1 MSTAFIDNAITDE
14 YYSANTE
21 ETMLM
26 KPIDPNTLGGRIALA
41 RKTRQLTQ
49 AKLAKL
55 AGITQSSIALLESG
69 SSKTSNNAMELAQAL
84 HVPVEWLL
92 YGDSFDGTSAA
103 HAPEG
108 NRPGG
113 QDKSNSDVTLVM
125 HRALDSFA
133 ARLTFRREQ
142 CGLTQAQLASR
153 SGLSQATIGNLE
165 TGRNKGTKKI
175 LELAKT
181 LHVTPDWLVHGGNLD
196 KARSAAVRQDFGLL
210 PREELQQNRWQTLL
224 NGAVVQPE
232 TEDVPSQRSAGTHL
246 RSPSVLPIISWT
258 DQALRSPE
266 RAHLSPSEEGYFLSP
281 FEQSPQ
287 AFWMR
292 ISFDVMEPEYLP
304 NDLVLVDPAVTPK
317 STDDIVILDPKG
329 APGFGRLRQTLNGRY
344 LETLNDHY
352 PDRMHR
358 IEDDALVVGT
368 VIASLRQRRAK
379 A

>member
-1 MSTAFIDNAITDE
+1 
-14 YYSANTE
+14 
-21 ETMLM
+21 MLM
-26 KPIDPNTLGGRIALA
+26 KPIDPNTLAGRIALA
-41 RKTRQLTQ
+41 RKTRRLTQ

-92 YGDSFDGTSAA
+92 YGDGFDGTSAA

-153 SGLSQATIGNLE
+153 SELSQATIGNLE

-175 LELAKT
+175 LELAKA

-196 KARSAAVRQDFGLL
+196 KATSAAVRQDFGLL

-232 TEDVPSQRSAGTHL
+232 TEDVPLQRSAGTHL
-246 RSPSVLPIISWT
+246 RSPSVLPIISWA

-266 RAHLSPSEEGYFLSP
+266 RAHLSPSAEGYFLSP

-329 APGFGRLRQTLNGRY
+329 APGFGRLRQTLNVRY

-358 IEDDALVVGT
+358 IEDGALVVGT
-368 VIASLRQRRAK
+368 VIASLRQRRSK

>member
-1 MSTAFIDNAITDE
+1 
-14 YYSANTE
+14 
-21 ETMLM
+21 M

-266 RAHLSPSEEGYFLSP
+266 RAHLSPSAEGYFLSP

-304 NDLVLVDPAVTPK
+304 NDLVLIDPAVTPK